1 MSNRDDPSGRE
12 PTERTRRETLRSIG
26 AVGLGGLLVAT
37 TGTTGATAAADAE
50 TGPDAPAVEWV
61 RTYDR
66 DGQPV
71 ASVADA
77 ARVPGGYAF
86 VGGEGPAVLAI
97 VDDDGC
103 PRWVHAFETLSGRPT
118 ALLPTDDGGFVVGL
132 SPTTRPPYTQ
142 APHLARVDRSCGVRW
157 TTTFPEPDET
167 DPTGYELADVL
178 RTSDGG
184 YLVVGAHPIGAGDPV
199 QWAAKV
205 DARGEVAWNRLYGLY
220 DFCGVFDGVAPVSE
234 ADGAAYVVGGGFID
248 DCAGAPAVPALRGLT
263 EDGDV
268 TWTSTYP
275 DRRLDDPLFVQTADG
290 GYALAGTDFGTAIV
304 VRRLSPDRSTEWV
317 RAYTYGDGAASSLVA
332 TPDGGLAF
340 AGPENFHGAPRVAV
354 FRLSAAGDVRWR
366 GTYTVAD
373 RRANLRTLL
382 RASDGG
388 FVFGG
393 TVGDYYEGDASGY
406 LTKLAP
412 ESDNG

>member
-1 MSNRDDPSGRE
+1 MSDEGERG
-12 PTERTRRETLRSIG
+12 RTRREALRSAG
-26 AVGLGGLLVAT
+26 AVGVGGLLVAT
-37 TGTTGATAAADAE
+37 TGTTAAAGAE
-50 TGPDAPAVEWV
+50 IGPGAPAVEWV

-66 DGQPV
+66 DGRPV
-71 ASVADA
+71 TTVADV

-86 VGGEGPAVLAI
+86 VGGDGPAVLAI
-97 VDDDGC
+97 VDDAGC
-103 PRWVHAFETLSGRPT
+103 PRWVRAFETLPGRPT

-132 SPTTRPPYTQ
+132 SH
-142 APHLARVDRSCGVRW
+142 AEGPHLARVDRSAGVGW
-157 TTTFPEPDET
+157 TTTFPETDGT
-167 DPTGYELADVL
+167 DPTGYEPTDVL

-184 YLVVGAHPIGAGDPV
+184 YFVVGAHPIGAGDPV

-205 DARGEVAWNRLYGLY
+205 DARGEVAWNRVYGLY
-220 DFCGVFDGVAPVSE
+220 EFCGAFDGAAPASE

-248 DCAGAPAVPALRGLT
+248 DCAGDPATPALRALT

-275 DRRLDDPLFVQTADG
+275 DRRLDDPLFVRTADG

-304 VRRLSPDRSTEWV
+304 VRKLGPDRSTEWV
-317 RAYTYGDGAASSLVA
+317 RAYAYGGGTASSLVA

-340 AGPENFHGAPRVAV
+340 AGPENSHGDPRVAV
-354 FRLSAAGDVRWR
+354 FRLSPAGDVRWR

-406 LTKLAP
+406 LAGLDPAP
-412 ESDNG
+412 VDR